1 MLKSLFHRDTS
12 LNEIRESLLKTRRL
26 QGTFRGHHWQIVVG
40 KPVGDGVFQIVSE
53 GSWRINLEKT
63 DLFCCWKTDELLND
77 YLHKKTINSDTVRFN
92 IAEYE
97 RRNPKTKLENPGLY
111 SEQTKSIELQVPFS
125 PLELAHSAIFCLDL
139 DIPQIQHHIMLEHDQ
154 YLFLSGNLPLKP
166 VVVGVWA
173 NQWRSELQPVLR
185 IVFKPYHAKPEK

>member
-26 QGTFRGHHWQIVVG
+26 EGTFKGHSWEVVIG
-40 KPVGDGVFQIVSE
+40 RPVGDGVFQVV
-53 GSWRINLEKT
+53 GDGAWRINPENT
-63 DLFCCWKTDELLND
+63 DKFCCWKTIADLD
-77 YLHKKTINSDTVRFN
+77 DFLHKKIVNASTVARN
-92 IAEYE
+92 IGEYE

-185 IVFKPYHAKPEK
+185 ITFKQYHTKPEK

>member
-1 MLKSLFHRDTS
+1 MLKSIFKHDSS

-26 QGTFRGHHWQIVVG
+26 EGTFKGHIWEVVIG
-40 KPVGDGVFQIVSE
+40 RPVGDGVFQVV
-53 GSWRINLEKT
+53 GDGAWRINPENT
-63 DLFCCWKTDELLND
+63 DKFCCWKTIADLD
-77 YLHKKTINSDTVRFN
+77 DFLHKKIVNASTVARN
-92 IAEYE
+92 IGEYE

-154 YLFLSGNLPLKP
+154 YLFLSGNLPVKP

>member
-1 MLKSLFHRDTS
+1 MLKSLFKHDTT
-12 LNEIRESLLKTRRL
+12 LAQIRESLLKTRRL
-26 QGTFRGHHWQIVVG
+26 AGVFNGHAWEVVIG
-40 KPVGDGVFQIVSE
+40 KPCGDGVFQVL
-53 GSWRINLEKT
+53 GPGAWRRNET
-63 DLFCCWKTDELLND
+63 NSLFCCWQTDMLLDD

-173 NQWRSELQPVLR
+173 NQWRSELQPVLK
-185 IVFKPYHAKPEK
+185 ISFKQYHTKPSEA